1 MSLETEKN
9 IAHLKVASPN
19 IIHPMIN
26 FIEKSDSA
34 DFCS

>member
-1 MSLETEKN
+1 MSLEIEKN